1 MIAALEGPSFAGK
14 TSALTALTSLL
25 PRDELVTFG
34 CYVDQIDNVDHV
46 PPARTRSAEE
56 QLDAFRLF
64 MQIEAGRVA
73 ELNDRAGSADLVL
86 LDRSVDTLLA
96 HAYALDR
103 LFGYGVYEEA
113 CALLARLAHL
123 RPDRTFYLDASPAEL
138 NRRRERR
145 TEPFDAFLLDSDFL
159 EHFRDYFLQ
168 KGLAVATQVSIVDA
182 EQSVSTVART
192 IAGILLSGEV

>member
-1 MIAALEGPSFAGK
+1 MRIAALEGPSFAGK
-14 TSALTALTSLL
+14 TSTLAALRSLL
-25 PRDELVTFG
+25 PTDGLVTFG
-34 CYVDQIDNVDHV
+34 CYVGQIDNLDDV
-46 PPARTRSAEE
+46 PPARTGSARE

-64 MQIEAGRVA
+64 MRIEAGRVA

-113 CALLARLAHL
+113 CGLLARLAHL
-123 RPDRTFYLDASPAEL
+123 RPDRTFYLDASPQVL
-138 NRRRERR
+138 KRRRERL
-145 TEPFDAFLLDSDFL
+145 TEPFDSFLLDSDFL
-159 EHFRDYFLQ
+159 ECFRDYFIR
-168 KGLAVATQVSIVDA
+168 KGLAVAAQVSIVSA

-192 IAGILLSGEV
+192 IVQTLVW